1 MKNFF
6 ERFSG
11 VLENKLMPI
20 ADKISKQRHL
30 SAVKDGM
37 LSYVPFTIIA
47 SIFLII
53 AFLPIPAYENFIT
66 NILNVENAGVWQG
79 KLLYISNSTM
89 DVGALYV
96 LIATTY
102 SLAKSY
108 NINKLQS
115 TLSSLACFL
124 VVTPYVMG
132 ENGMNVPMTKI
143 GAQAMF
149 LALIVSM
156 VSVEIYKFIEKK
168 GITIKMPAAVPPA
181 VAKPF
186 ESIIPALISI
196 TFFFILRLIFE
207 LAFSTDL
214 FTIIN
219 TIIGKPLLLLG
230 GTLTGMIVALLFE
243 QFLWFF
249 GIHGGSIVQ
258 GAMTPVWTVLED
270 ANRVAS
276 IAGDVPPN
284 IISLSFRNSFASI
297 GVIGA
302 IIALVIVARS
312 KQYKEIGKVAAL
324 PYAFNIGEP
333 TLFGIPLMLN
343 PIYFVPLII
352 TPAVSAIISYIAFI
366 TKLVPLP
373 TGLAQLPWTT
383 PPIISGYLVTGSLRG
398 ALLQIVLIV
407 VVTLIWIPFVKMAD
421 RRLCKEEA
429 AYELQEKSNTTM
441 NV

>member
-6 ERFSG
+6 GKFSE
-11 VLENKLMPI
+11 VLENKLMPV
-20 ADKISKQRHL
+20 ADKVGKQRHL
-30 SAVKDGM
+30 AAVKDGM
-37 LSYVPFTIIA
+37 LAYVPFTIIA

-79 KLLYISNSTM
+79 KLIYISNSTM
-89 DVGALYV
+89 DVGALFV
-96 LIATTY
+96 LIASTY
-102 SLAKSY
+102 SLAKYY
-108 NINKLQS
+108 NTDKLQA
-115 TLSSLACFL
+115 TLTSLAAFL
-124 VVTPYVMG
+124 VVTPYVAG
-132 ENGMNVPMTKI
+132 DNGMNIPMLKV

-156 VSVEIYKFIEKK
+156 VSVEIYRKIEQK
-168 GITIKMPAAVPPA
+168 GIVIKMPAAVPPA

-186 ESIIPALISI
+186 ASIIPALISI
-196 TFFFILRLIFE
+196 TFFWILRLVFE
-207 LAFSTDL
+207 ITLNSDL
-214 FTIIN
+214 FTVIN
-219 TIIGKPLLLLG
+219 QIIGTPLLLLG
-230 GTLTGMIVALLFE
+230 GTLGGMVVSLLFE
-243 QFLWFF
+243 QLLWFF
-249 GIHGGSIVQ
+249 GLHGGSIVQ
-258 GAMTPVWTVLED
+258 GAMTPIWTVLED

-276 IAGDVPPN
+276 IAGEVPPN

-297 GVIGA
+297 GVVGA
-302 IIALVIVARS
+302 IIALVIVAKS
-312 KQYKEIGKVAAL
+312 KQYKEIGKVAAV

-343 PIYFVPLII
+343 PVYFVPLII
-352 TPAVSAIISYIAFI
+352 TPSVSAIISYFAFV

-383 PPIISGYLVTGSLRG
+383 PPIISGYLVTGSFRG

-421 RRLCKEEA
+421 RKLCKDEA
-429 AYELQEKSNTTM
+429 AYEAEEVLN
-441 NV
+441 

>member
-6 ERFSG
+6 GKFSE
-11 VLENKLMPI
+11 VLENKLMPV
-20 ADKISKQRHL
+20 ADKVGKQRHL
-30 SAVKDGM
+30 AAVKDGM
-37 LSYVPFTIIA
+37 LAYVPFTIIA

-79 KLLYISNSTM
+79 KLIYISNSTM
-89 DVGALYV
+89 DVGALFV
-96 LIATTY
+96 LIASTY
-102 SLAKSY
+102 SLAKYY
-108 NINKLQS
+108 NTDKLQA
-115 TLSSLACFL
+115 TLTSLAAFL
-124 VVTPYVMG
+124 VVTPYVAG
-132 ENGMNVPMTKI
+132 DNGMNIPMLKV

-156 VSVEIYKFIEKK
+156 VSVEIYRKIEQK
-168 GITIKMPAAVPPA
+168 GIIIKMPAAVPPA

-186 ESIIPALISI
+186 ASIIPTLISI
-196 TFFFILRLIFE
+196 TFFWILRLIFE
-207 LAFSTDL
+207 ITLNSDL
-214 FTIIN
+214 FTVIN
-219 TIIGKPLLLLG
+219 QIIGTPLLLLG
-230 GTLTGMIVALLFE
+230 GTLGGMVVSLLFE
-243 QFLWFF
+243 QLLWFF
-249 GIHGGSIVQ
+249 GLHGGSIVQ
-258 GAMTPVWTVLED
+258 GAMTPIWTVLED

-276 IAGDVPPN
+276 IAGEVPPN

-297 GVIGA
+297 GVVGA
-302 IIALVIVARS
+302 IIALVIVAKS
-312 KQYKEIGKVAAL
+312 KQYKEIGKVAAV

-343 PIYFVPLII
+343 PVYFVPLLI
-352 TPAVSAIISYIAFI
+352 TPSVSAIISYFAFA

-383 PPIISGYLVTGSLRG
+383 PPIISGYLVTGSFRG

-421 RRLCKEEA
+421 RKLCKDEA
-429 AYELQEKSNTTM
+429 AYEAEEVLN
-441 NV
+441 